1 MKISV
6 NWMLDHIATPI
17 SKIDVGLIVAKFN
30 TRTAEIEH
38 YEQLELDLANL
49 FLVRI
54 ESVNQLGCSVW
65 CDELQTSFNLPFRND
80 VAIDQLL
87 FVRRQGDT
95 FNWEALKTYSATKE
109 GLFPAVDCEE
119 ALCAGQWKQYVEAV
133 DCILDVDNKSINHRP
148 DLWGH
153 RGIARE
159 VAAFMGWQLKP
170 LESMLIPVPQAVAE
184 QKIDGSAHKT
194 MSLQTDDLTICPRI
208 AALYCGKIENKASQI
223 WMAMRLARVDSRPI
237 NTIVDCTNY
246 VMFDISQPMHVFDAA
261 NFPDKK
267 LVVRR
272 ARNNEK
278 LELLDGNNIAL
289 SDQDIVVTDGV
300 NPVALAGVMGGK
312 LASFSATT
320 SSIIIESASFYAS
333 MVRNSATRAKHVT
346 ESSTRFSKQLDPMQ
360 NTTAILRFLSLAH
373 QAGIMDSVSEALIS
387 VGKVFNDV
395 TISVAHSFIETR
407 LGIQFS
413 TEQIGAILQALS
425 FVVMVEKQENDI
437 MYHVTVPTYRTTKDI
452 TISEDIV
459 EEVARLYGFENIKYQ
474 RPARLMKSF
483 DISVVEKIRK
493 IKQYCAFAMK
503 MREVRDYLFYD
514 ESFLKRLGWYPND
527 AVAIKNPV
535 SENWKVLVTSLVPHL
550 IKNVE
555 LNIHTYEQINFFE
568 HNSIWGETSA
578 SESTEHKSLAGL
590 FFGCK
595 DKDFYDY
602 KAKLAGMFELLDL
615 PVVWA
620 KCQGSVEPWFD
631 QLQVADLI
639 IDGIKVGRAGTLSA
653 MFIKG
658 VVKGKGFAFEL
669 NTDLLVSYPVE
680 TKQFK
685 AWSRYQA
692 VSVDISMLVDASQSA
707 DVVAA
712 AIKKVD
718 TLIDHVELVDFFE
731 KESWGDKR
739 SLTMR
744 YKICDFDQNVT
755 KDVIDAITEKVQQAM
770 VHLGGQVR

>member
-1 MKISV
+1 M
-6 NWMLDHIATPI
+6 
-17 SKIDVGLIVAKFN
+17 
-30 TRTAEIEH
+30 
-38 YEQLELDLANL
+38 
-49 FLVRI
+49 
-54 ESVNQLGCSVW
+54 
-65 CDELQTSFNLPFRND
+65 
-80 VAIDQLL
+80 
-87 FVRRQGDT
+87 
-95 FNWEALKTYSATKE
+95 
-109 GLFPAVDCEE
+109 
-119 ALCAGQWKQYVEAV
+119 
-133 DCILDVDNKSINHRP
+133 
-148 DLWGH
+148 
-153 RGIARE
+153 
-159 VAAFMGWQLKP
+159 
-170 LESMLIPVPQAVAE
+170 
-184 QKIDGSAHKT
+184 
-194 MSLQTDDLTICPRI
+194 
-208 AALYCGKIENKASQI
+208 
-223 WMAMRLARVDSRPI
+223 
-237 NTIVDCTNY
+237 
-246 VMFDISQPMHVFDAA
+246 
-261 NFPDKK
+261 
-267 LVVRR
+267 
-272 ARNNEK
+272 
-278 LELLDGNNIAL
+278 
-289 SDQDIVVTDGV
+289 
-300 NPVALAGVMGGK
+300 
-312 LASFSATT
+312 
-320 SSIIIESASFYAS
+320 
-333 MVRNSATRAKHVT
+333 
-346 ESSTRFSKQLDPMQ
+346 
-360 NTTAILRFLSLAH
+360 
-373 QAGIMDSVSEALIS
+373 
-387 VGKVFNDV
+387 
-395 TISVAHSFIETR
+395 
-407 LGIQFS
+407 
-413 TEQIGAILQALS
+413 
-425 FVVMVEKQENDI
+425 
-437 MYHVTVPTYRTTKDI
+437 
-452 TISEDIV
+452 
-459 EEVARLYGFENIKYQ
+459 
-474 RPARLMKSF
+474 
-483 DISVVEKIRK
+483 
-493 IKQYCAFAMK
+493 
-503 MREVRDYLFYD
+503 
-514 ESFLKRLGWYPND
+514 
-527 AVAIKNPV
+527 
-535 SENWKVLVTSLVPHL
+535 LVTSLVPHL